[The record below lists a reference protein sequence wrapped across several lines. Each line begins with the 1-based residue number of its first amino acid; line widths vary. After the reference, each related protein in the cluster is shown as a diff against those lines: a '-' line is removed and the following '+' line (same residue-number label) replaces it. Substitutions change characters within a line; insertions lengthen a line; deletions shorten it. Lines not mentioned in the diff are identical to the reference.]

1 MSHLKLY
8 TAARATRPLEITLPT
23 SVTAGPVGHG
33 PKDRSDGCH
42 ARDGG
47 TDGSEGRKGG
57 HRGAT
62 QGENAILIDAV
73 TTRKWGCSHAYHP
86 RLTVYR

>member
-57 HRGAT
+57 HGGAT
-62 QGENAILIDAV
+62 QGKNAILIDLQVGVFARV
-73 TTRKWGCSHAYHP
+73 RYHP